1 MLSYD
6 EWFEKHGFEIED
18 ENSFDAYEDY
28 ISDYQDREYDRWKD
42 DKIMGND

>member
-18 ENSFDAYEDY
+18 GNSFDAYENY
-28 ISDYQDREYDRWKD
+28 VAEYQDRIYNELKD
-42 DKIMGND
+42 EK